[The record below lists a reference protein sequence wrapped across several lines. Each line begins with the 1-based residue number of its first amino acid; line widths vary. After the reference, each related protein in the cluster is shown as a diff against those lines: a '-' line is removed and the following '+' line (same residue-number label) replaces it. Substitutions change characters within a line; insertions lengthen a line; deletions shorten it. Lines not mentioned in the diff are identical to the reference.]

1 MCLSVLVVNVFM
13 ESQITKV
20 TTHISHNESLIFER
34 SQPGRAGFMLPALDV
49 DETPLDEIIPAQFQR
64 EDDLAGMPEVTEVD
78 VVRHFTRMSTWNY
91 SIDLGLYPLGSC
103 TMKYNSRLNEKVA
116 RIAGFAN
123 LHPLAAEGEAQG
135 ALEVVYELQQHL
147 AEITGLPGISLQPAA
162 GAHGEMTGIM
172 IIRAFIDARD
182 GKEKSA
188 QRRTMLIPD
197 SAHGTNPASA
207 HLSGFTVKTIRSTA
221 EGLTDLEHLRE
232 LCGHGDVAG
241 LMLTN
246 PNTLGLFERNI
257 QEICRIVHDAG
268 GLVYMDGANMNALVG
283 VARPGDMGV
292 DVIHLNLH
300 KTFSTPHGGGG
311 PGSGPVCCTKA
322 LEPFL
327 PIPRVV
333 RTRSGSDGVNVD
345 NGTPA
350 IFKLDSNYPQSIG
363 RVKAFLGNYGMMLRA
378 LSYILT
384 HGYDGLREATEAAV
398 LNARYIAHGLLPDY
412 EKPFD
417 SPPMHEVVFTDKRQA
432 RKGVHTLDIA
442 KRLIDYGFHP
452 MTIYFPLIVS
462 GAMLI
467 EPTESVG
474 RQELDQFIEA
484 MRSIAREAVED
495 PELVMNAPHSTRIGR
510 LDEAAAARKPILR
523 WKPKQAATAS

>member
-1 MCLSVLVVNVFM
+1 MNSTN
-13 ESQITKV
+13 ITKV

-34 SQPGRAGFMLPALDV
+34 SQPGRAGFSLPPLDV
-49 DETPLDEIIPAQFQR
+49 DEVALDEIIPRELQR

-78 VVRHFTRMSTWNY
+78 VVRHFTRISTWNY

-123 LHPLAAEGEAQG
+123 LHPLAPEAEAQG
-135 ALEVVYELQQHL
+135 ALEVIYELQQYL

-162 GAHGEMTGIM
+162 GAHGEMTGVM

-182 GKEKSA
+182 GKEASA
-188 QRRTMLIPD
+188 KRRTMLIPD

-221 EGLTDLEHLRE
+221 EGLTDLDHLRE
-232 LCGHGDVAG
+232 LCSHGEVAG

-257 QEICRIVHDAG
+257 QEICRIVHEAG

-311 PGSGPVCCTKA
+311 PGSGPCCCTNE

-327 PIPRVV
+327 PVPRVV
-333 RTRSGSDGVNVD
+333 SNGSDSDRV
-345 NGTPA
+345 
-350 IFKLDSNYPQSIG
+350 FKLDFNQPKSIG

-378 LSYILT
+378 LAYILT
-384 HGYDGLREATEAAV
+384 HGRDGLREATEAAV
-398 LNARYIAHGLLPDY
+398 LNARYIAHGLISDY

-484 MRSIAREAVED
+484 MRSISREAFED
-495 PELVMNAPHSTRIGR
+495 PDLVLNAPHTTRIGR
-510 LDEAAAARKPILR
+510 LDEAGAARKPVLR
-523 WKPKQAATAS
+523 WKPPQAAGAS

>member
-1 MCLSVLVVNVFM
+1 MDSN
-13 ESQITKV
+13 ITKE

-34 SQPGRAGFMLPALDV
+34 SKPGRTGFSLPQLDV
-49 DETPLDEIIPAQFQR
+49 DEIALDEIIPNEFQR
-64 EDDLAGMPEVTEVD
+64 DDDLANFPEVSEVD
-78 VVRHFTRMSTWNY
+78 VIRHFTRISTWNY

-123 LHPLAAEGEAQG
+123 LHPLASEGEAQG
-135 ALEVVYELQQHL
+135 ALQVIYELQQHL

-182 GKEKSA
+182 GKEQSA
-188 QRRTMLIPD
+188 NRRTMLIPD

-221 EGLTDLEHLRE
+221 QGLTDLDHLRE
-232 LCGHGDVAG
+232 LCAHGDVAG

-257 QEICRIVHDAG
+257 QQICRMVHDAG

-311 PGSGPVCCTKA
+311 PGSGPVCCTKE

-327 PIPRVV
+327 PVPRVVV
-333 RTRSGSDGVNVD
+333 RTRSSSDGVEATND
-345 NGTPA
+345 S
-350 IFKLDSNYPQSIG
+350 FKLDFDYPQSIG

-378 LSYILT
+378 LAYILT

-398 LNARYIAHGLLPDY
+398 LNARYIAHGLISDY
-412 EKPFD
+412 EKPFEA
-417 SPPMHEVVFTDKRQA
+417 PPMHEVVFTDKRQA

-484 MRSIAREAVED
+484 MRAIAREAIED
-495 PELVMNAPHSTRIGR
+495 PELVLNAPHTTRIGR
-510 LDEAAAARKPILR
+510 LDEAAAARKPVLR
-523 WKPKQAATAS
+523 WKPKEADTEPRPVGVASG

>member
-1 MCLSVLVVNVFM
+1 
-13 ESQITKV
+13 
-20 TTHISHNESLIFER
+20 LIFER

-49 DETPLDEIIPAQFQR
+49 DELSIDELIPRELQR
-64 EDDLAGMPEVTEVD
+64 DDDLAGMPEVTEVD

-91 SIDLGLYPLGSC
+91 SIDQGMYPLGSC

-116 RIAGFAN
+116 RIGNFAN
-123 LHPLAAEGEAQG
+123 LHPLASETESQG
-135 ALEVVYELQQHL
+135 ALQVIYELQQHL

-182 GKEKSA
+182 GKEESA
-188 QRRTMLIPD
+188 KRRTMLIPD

-207 HLSGFTVKTIRSTA
+207 HLSGFTVKTIKSTA
-221 EGLTDLEHLRE
+221 EGLTDLDHLRE
-232 LCGHGDVAG
+232 LCAHGDVAG

-257 QEICRIVHDAG
+257 QQICRIVHDAG

-311 PGSGPVCCTKA
+311 PGSGPCCCTKE

-327 PIPRVV
+327 PVPRIVS
-333 RTRSGSDGVNVD
+333 SGSGNDGM
-345 NGTPA
+345 
-350 IFKLDSNYPQSIG
+350 FKLDYNYPQSIG

-378 LSYILT
+378 LAYTLT

-398 LNARYIAHGLLPDY
+398 LNARYIAHGLISDY
-412 EKPFD
+412 EKPFNGD
-417 SPPMHEVVFTDKRQA
+417 PMHEVVFTDKRQA

-474 RQELDQFIEA
+474 RQELDQFIDA
-484 MRSIAREAVED
+484 MRSIAKEAVDD
-495 PELVMNAPHSTRIGR
+495 PELVLNAPHSTRIGR
-510 LDEAAAARKPILR
+510 LDEAAAARKPVLR
-523 WKPKQAATAS
+523 WKPKEDTGAAASG

>member
-1 MCLSVLVVNVFM
+1 MIN
-13 ESQITKV
+13 KV
-20 TTHISHNESLIFER
+20 TTHLSHNEALIFER
-34 SQPGRAGFMLPALDV
+34 SHPGRAGFMLPPLDV
-49 DETPLDEIIPAQFQR
+49 PETPLDEIIPARFQR
-64 EDDLAGMPEVTEVD
+64 EDDLEGLPEVSEVD
-78 VVRHFTRMSTWNY
+78 VIRHFTRISTWNY

-135 ALEVVYELQQHL
+135 ALEVIFELQQHL

-172 IIRAFIDARD
+172 IVRAFIGARD

-207 HLSGFTVKTIRSTA
+207 HLSGFKVKTIRSTA

-232 LCGHGDVAG
+232 LCAHGDVAG

-257 QEICRIVHDAG
+257 QQICRIVHDAG

-311 PGSGPVCCTKA
+311 PGSGPCCCTKE

-327 PIPRVV
+327 PVPRVV
-333 RTRSGSDGVNVD
+333 RVVGGKGRVDEVSTQSGSDGVAAGATDNVSY
-345 NGTPA
+345 
-350 IFKLDSNYPQSIG
+350 KLDFDHPQSIG
-363 RVKAFLGNYGMMLRA
+363 RVKA
-378 LSYILT
+378 
-384 HGYDGLREATEAAV
+384 
-398 LNARYIAHGLLPDY
+398 
-412 EKPFD
+412 
-417 SPPMHEVVFTDKRQA
+417 
-432 RKGVHTLDIA
+432 
-442 KRLIDYGFHP
+442 
-452 MTIYFPLIVS
+452 
-462 GAMLI
+462 
-467 EPTESVG
+467 
-474 RQELDQFIEA
+474 
-484 MRSIAREAVED
+484 
-495 PELVMNAPHSTRIGR
+495 
-510 LDEAAAARKPILR
+510 
-523 WKPKQAATAS
+523 